1 MTSEDVSNYSNW
13 LVVSK
18 IFYWPFHIWDVIL
31 PIDESYF
38 SKWLKPPTRL
48 SAKTIKTTSHSASDL
63 HFTGFGAITRQQ
75 SIAAAAQREGR
86 WTVDHL
92 GLSCWGNTSGGIVF
106 IHRYTHTHIYIY
118 IYRWKVHKY
127 SDVTFRNWDQKPAN
141 NWDLASNNRD
151 WD

>member
-1 MTSEDVSNYSNW
+1 MLTTIVTGWW
-13 LVVSK
+13 LQTFLLTISYLGCHPSHWRTH
-18 IFYWPFHIWDVIL
+18 IFQNG
-31 PIDESYF
+31 
-38 SKWLKPPTRL
+38 LKPPTRL
-48 SAKTIKTTSHSASDL
+48 SAKAIKIKTTSHSASDL
-63 HFTGFGAITRQQ
+63 HLKGFGAITRQQ
-75 SIAAAAQREGR
+75 SIAVAAQREGR

-92 GLSCWGNTSGGIVF
+92 GLSCLGNTSGGIAF
-106 IHRYTHTHIYIY
+106 IHRYTHTY